1 MRNYDETTYGDQI
14 ADVYDEWPGDAG
26 PPPDGREAALFVA
39 ALAAA
44 RPVLELG
51 VGTGRVAFPLAD
63 LGVEV
68 HGVESSEPM
77 LDKLRE
83 KAAAHPNG
91 NLVVP
96 VLGNFAKLD
105 LGEQRYSVV
114 FAAFNT
120 LFCLLGQDEQIDCM
134 RQARELLEPG
144 GTFVVQCLNPAGQR
158 LATGNTF
165 GTVELEDTA
174 VHLEASKHDPL
185 AQTLSAHH
193 IVLSEGGGIRLFPYR
208 LRYAYP
214 AELDLMANV
223 AGLELVERH
232 ADFERR
238 RFDASSRYHVSVY
251 RAAASA

>member
-1 MRNYDETTYGDQI
+1 MKNYDEKTYGDQI

-26 PPPDGREAALFVA
+26 PPPDGREAAAFIA
-39 ALAAA
+39 ALASG

-51 VGTGRVAFPLAD
+51 VGTGRVAFPLAE

-83 KAAAHPNG
+83 KAAAHPDG
-91 NLVVP
+91 RRVVP
-96 VLGNFAKLD
+96 VLGNFGKLD
-105 LGEQRYSVV
+105 LGGQRYSVV

-120 LFCLLGQDEQIDCM
+120 LFCLLSQDEQIDCM
-134 RQARELLEPG
+134 RQARELLGPG
-144 GTFVVQCLNPAGQR
+144 GTFVVQCLNPAGQQ
-158 LATGNTF
+158 LANGSTF
-165 GTVELEDTA
+165 GTVELEDHA
-174 VHLEASKHDPL
+174 VHLEASRHDPL

-193 IVLSEGGGIRLFPYR
+193 IVLSEDTGVRLFPYR

-214 AELDLMANV
+214 AELDLMAKV

-232 ADFERR
+232 ADFERG
-238 RFDASSRYHVSVY
+238 RFTAASRYHVSVY